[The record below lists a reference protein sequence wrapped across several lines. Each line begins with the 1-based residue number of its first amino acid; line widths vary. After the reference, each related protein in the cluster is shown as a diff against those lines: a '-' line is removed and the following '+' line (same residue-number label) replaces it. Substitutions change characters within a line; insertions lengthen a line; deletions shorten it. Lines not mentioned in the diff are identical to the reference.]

1 MKKLF
6 MSLIAVTMMFTNVT
20 SSFAVDYGEELQNQ
34 PKKNYTQTF
43 SDVSESYWAFPYIE
57 EMVERGVLSGYPNG
71 KFYPYNNVSR
81 AEFAKI
87 MVTSSG
93 TLLSHDSTD
102 STQYFQDVPASHWA
116 HPYISSA
123 MYYLTGY
130 NTPYGNYYYPD
141 QPALREDIAVAL
153 VKLKGYDLL
162 GADESILTTMFTDA
176 SSISS
181 DAKKYVAVAVERGLI
196 SGYEDNTFKGQSSI
210 TRAEAA
216 TLLWR
221 AYQYGNDNKFVPS
234 INNDDL
240 SNTNPTIAPITE
252 PVEEPTP
259 KPIKTPRPVK
269 TPEPTEEPTP
279 TPEPTEEP
287 TPTPIPAT
295 EKPWEIITIDDAYL
309 DDEMSHEYMTY
320 DSNNNYVYYYDQ
332 RKNYINIYDVDND
345 KIVPYI
351 DCSSLYIIEDTN
363 EVVTEIPPTEKGNY
377 YKNIGILEIEYDNYA
392 ERLYVKVI
400 PGRLTDIGGLS
411 DKYVSGGWEHVVL
424 FYIDSNR
431 NISNSYYCGEFD
443 VYGICEQGII
453 SPSDNMYKI
462 FDRETYE
469 ELYEIPRLKAI
480 NSSVMV
486 SSDKWYLLRH
496 VNGDSLALCSYD
508 YQQLVK
514 MRDIGRCEYCAMNSN
529 NFYGWDMDRR
539 IIRCDLNGNLSI
551 LVDID
556 NDIKIKD
563 MRPMKITSY
572 NHSEYKM
579 IVTDDEN
586 NIIFADD
593 THLRVIRRVG

>member
-1 MKKLF
+1 MKKVF

-20 SSFAVDYGEELQNQ
+20 SSFAVNYGEELQNQ

-93 TLLSHDSTD
+93 TLLSHDST
-102 STQYFQDVPASHWA
+102 QYFQDVPASHWA

-130 NTPYGNYYYPD
+130 STPYGNYYYPD

-234 INNDDL
+234 INNDY
-240 SNTNPTIAPITE
+240 TNPTIAPITE
-252 PVEEPTP
+252 PTEESIP

-279 TPEPTEEP
+279 TP
-287 TPTPIPAT
+287 IPAT
-295 EKPWEIITIDDAYL
+295 EKPWEVITIDDAYL
-309 DDEMSHEYMTY
+309 DEEMSHEYMTY
-320 DSNNNYVYYYDQ
+320 DSNNNYIYYYDQ
-332 RKNYINIYDVDND
+332 RKKYINIYDVNND
-345 KIVPYI
+345 EVIPYI
-351 DCSSLYIIEDTN
+351 DCSSLYIIKDTN

-377 YKNIGILEIEYDNYA
+377 YKNIGILEIEYDNFA
-392 ERLYVKVI
+392 ERLYVKAI
-400 PGRLTDIGGLS
+400 PGRLSDIGGLS
-411 DKYVSGGWEHVVL
+411 DKFVSGYVVL
-424 FYIDSNR
+424 FYVDSNG
-431 NISNSYYCGEFD
+431 NTSNSYECGD
-443 VYGICEQGII
+443 LYIYGICEQGII
-453 SPSDNMYKI
+453 SPSGGVYEI
-462 FDRETYE
+462 LDRETYE
-469 ELYEIPRLKAI
+469 ELYSDRNLHAI
-480 NSSVMV
+480 MSSIMV
-486 SSDKWYLLRH
+486 SNNKWYFLSYSNHGHLLF
-496 VNGDSLALCSYD
+496 STYD
-508 YQQLVK
+508 YRQIENV
-514 MRDIGRCEYCAMNSN
+514 RDIGLCMRCSMNSN
-529 NFYGWDMDRR
+529 NFYGWNTDNR

-551 LVDID
+551 LVDAD
-556 NDIKIKD
+556 NDVEIKD
-563 MRPMKITSY
+563 MRSISFGDE
-572 NHSEYKM
+572 SKM

-593 THLRVIRRVG
+593 THLRVIRRV